1 MHRIHRHTRHDAKNV
16 KNSVRSPEVAVR
28 MKTLELG
35 IKNYVADWMS
45 DAGEDVTLG
54 AIAVTQGGRCSFIA
68 NLALQ

>member
-1 MHRIHRHTRHDAKNV
+1 
-16 KNSVRSPEVAVR
+16 